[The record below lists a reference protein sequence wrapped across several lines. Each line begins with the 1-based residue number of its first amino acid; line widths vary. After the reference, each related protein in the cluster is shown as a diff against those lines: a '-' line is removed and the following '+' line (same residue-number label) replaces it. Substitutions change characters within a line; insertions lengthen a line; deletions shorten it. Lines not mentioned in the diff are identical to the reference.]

1 LRSSAELYCFD
12 TDVLSYVLR
21 RDPPL
26 GLIRRLATVPADEQ
40 FTTAITAGELLY
52 GAAKR
57 NRPDLTERVRNLIS
71 TAVTVLPFDMH
82 AAEIYGPLRSE
93 LETKGR
99 RIDEPDL
106 RIASI
111 ALAHDLTLVTG
122 NVRHFERVPG
132 LVIEDWLDR

>member
-1 LRSSAELYCFD
+1 M
-12 TDVLSYVLR
+12 
-21 RDPPL
+21 

-57 NRPDLTERVRNLIS
+57 RSPDLTERVRNLIS